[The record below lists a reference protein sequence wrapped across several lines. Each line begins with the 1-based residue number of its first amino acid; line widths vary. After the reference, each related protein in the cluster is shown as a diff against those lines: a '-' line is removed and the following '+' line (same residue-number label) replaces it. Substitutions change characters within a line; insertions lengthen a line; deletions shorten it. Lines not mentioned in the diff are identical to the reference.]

1 MELRGVEMAQSPQK
15 DNSHSD
21 GERKTEPPPPQE
33 DGLEEIVETVAAA
46 YFAACRKMARLFNRK
61 KR

>member
-1 MELRGVEMAQSPQK
+1 MAQSPQK
-15 DNSHSD
+15 GNPHSD
-21 GERKTEPPPPQE
+21 GKRKTEPPPPQE
-33 DGLEEIVETVAAA
+33 DGFEEIVETVAAA